1 MPDGRRDLAQLE
13 DLPPVVA
20 PGTTPA
26 GLTDQIAH
34 ITLKHPRK
42 LVWMALF
49 AVASLLLM
57 MFVSGVA
64 WLLLNGVGIWGVNMP
79 VAWGIA
85 IGSFVWWIGIGHAG
99 TLISAILL
107 LLHQEWRNSI
117 NRFAEAM
124 TLFAVMCAGM
134 YPLLHL
140 GRPWLFY
147 WLIPYPNNMSMWP
160 QFRSPLV
167 WDVFAVSTYFT
178 VSLIFWY
185 AALIPDFGTMRDK
198 ATNRAHAIVYGFL
211 ALGWRG
217 SARHWQRFQ
226 VSYLLLGGLATPL
239 VLSVHTVVSFD
250 FAVAIVPGWHSTIFP
265 PYFVAGAIFSGFAM
279 VMMLAIP
286 IRAHLGPRE
295 PGHGAPSGEH
305 GEGDSR
311 HGADRRRTPTASS
324 SSWRGTAPTATRRLS
339 RTTAW
344 PGLTH
349 PVYWGDDAV
358 ERALH
363 SGALVQERAAQPA
376 GAVCDL
382 ASGADRNVAGALHDR
397 REQPAPRLPAALLG
411 YVLRHGFRLDD
422 IRRHVGI
429 VPFFFLLF
437 LRYVPMITMFEMRE
451 MAHKAEAR
459 GPGGGH
465 AREPFYGMMA
475 EFEEPEEFLA
485 AVRRDARRRLPADGC
500 LLAEPA
506 RRPHRGDGT
515 ARLLCRAI
523 VLIGGLA
530 GAISG
535 FFLQYYA
542 AAASTTPSTSEAGR
556 C

>member
-34 ITLKHPRK
+34 IALKHPRK
-42 LVWMALF
+42 LVWLGLF

-57 MFVSGVA
+57 MFLSGVA
-64 WLLLNGVGIWGVNMP
+64 WLLLNGVGIWGVNIP
-79 VAWGIA
+79 VGWGIA

-226 VSYLLLGGLATPL
+226 ISYLLLGGLATPL

-279 VMMLAIP
+279 VVMLAIP
-286 IRAHLGPRE
+286 IRAIWGLENLVTVRHLDNMAKVILGTGLIVGYAYVIEIFMAWYSADSYEAFVVQNRMAGPY
-295 PGHGAPSGEH
+295 A
-305 GEGDSR
+305 
-311 HGADRRRTPTASS
+311 
-324 SSWRGTAPTATRRLS
+324 
-339 RTTAW
+339 
-344 PGLTH
+344 
-349 PVYWGDDAV
+349 PVYWGTMLSNVLSIQALWFKSV
-358 ERALH
+358 RRNTLALFAISLVVQTGMWLERYMIVVSSLH
-363 SGALVQERAAQPA
+363 RDFLTRSWGMYSGTVFDWIIFVGTWGLFLV
-376 GAVCDL
+376 
-382 ASGADRNVAGALHDR
+382 
-397 REQPAPRLPAALLG
+397 
-411 YVLRHGFRLDD
+411 
-422 IRRHVGI
+422 
-429 VPFFFLLF
+429 FFLLF

-459 GPGGGH
+459 GGH
-465 AREPFYGMMA
+465 E
-475 EFEEPEEFLA
+475 
-485 AVRRDARRRLPADGC
+485 
-500 LLAEPA
+500 
-506 RRPHRGDGT
+506 
-515 ARLLCRAI
+515 
-523 VLIGGLA
+523 
-530 GAISG
+530 
-535 FFLQYYA
+535 
-542 AAASTTPSTSEAGR
+542 
-556 C
+556 